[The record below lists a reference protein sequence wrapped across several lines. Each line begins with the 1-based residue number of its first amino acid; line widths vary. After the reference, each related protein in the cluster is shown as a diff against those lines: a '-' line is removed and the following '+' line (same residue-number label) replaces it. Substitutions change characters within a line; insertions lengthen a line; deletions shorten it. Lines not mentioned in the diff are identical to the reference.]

1 MLERS
6 LAMKTILFASVAVL
20 ALVAAAP
27 AFAQAPPAEKPAA
40 VVAKPAADKPAAAKP
55 AADKSAKPTPAAVS
69 AKDHTLAGA
78 VKSFDADKHILTF
91 ASGKEFSLDASI
103 TDTFKAG
110 DKVSVHYTFKGGK
123 RMADKVTKG

>member
-20 ALVAAAP
+20 ALAAAAP
-27 AFAQAPPAEKPAA
+27 AFAQTPPAQTPPAQTPPAQTPPAEKPAA
-40 VVAKPAADKPAAAKP
+40 VVAKPAADKPAKP
-55 AADKSAKPTPAAVS
+55 AKPTPAAVS

-110 DKVSVHYTFKGGK
+110 K